1 MRNTRRTVVAVLAL
15 TMIAIGCGDD
25 ATDSPTTLAGATTT
39 TAPGT
44 TTTVAT
50 TTTAAT
56 ATTAATTTTAAATT
70 TSATTTTAATTTTE
84 PPDPAITIDGTTVTI
99 NPDAL
104 VPPFFAAPASGS
116 SDPYWHFHT
125 TPAQD
130 GFFLAVEAYTTGYGV
145 ASTGELGTYPIE
157 CTTAGT
163 GICVHFDQDGPGPA
177 GDVGADFLAT
187 GSITFDLLEPGSYD
201 ITLENLA
208 FTDGTTIPGPL
219 RFVSG

>member
-15 TMIAIGCGDD
+15 TMITIGCGDD

-116 SDPYWHFHT
+116 S
-125 TPAQD
+125 
-130 GFFLAVEAYTTGYGV
+130 G
-145 ASTGELGTYPIE
+145 ASRI
-157 CTTAGT
+157 
-163 GICVHFDQDGPGPA
+163 
-177 GDVGADFLAT
+177 
-187 GSITFDLLEPGSYD
+187 
-201 ITLENLA
+201 
-208 FTDGTTIPGPL
+208 
-219 RFVSG
+219 